1 MIEGLWPVQQL
12 YATKP
17 DTKEDH
23 DCYWKTA
30 TKRSVLDGKGVT
42 PSTVE
47 DIARS
52 AAAGDVLCAGLMSKF
67 HMHTLR

>member
-1 MIEGLWPVQQL
+1 MQPM

-23 DCYWKTA
+23 DCYWNA
-30 TKRSVLDGKGVT
+30 TKRSVPDGKGVD
-42 PSTVE
+42 

-52 AAAGDVLCAGLMSKF
+52 AAAGDVLCADLMSNF